1 MLELTKQ
8 KKAPLGSVYGRP
20 IEILMVEDDPD
31 DASLTMETLQD
42 SQVSNHVTLVEDGVE
57 AITYLRQQ
65 GSFADAVQPDLILL
79 DLNLPKKNG
88 HEVLAEIKNDPNLRR
103 IPVIMISNSASR
115 EDVMKSYDLHANC
128 YVQKPQH
135 PHDFISTIR
144 KIEGFWHSFAKLPAA
159 A

>member
-1 MLELTKQ
+1 M
-8 KKAPLGSVYGRP
+8 
-20 IEILMVEDDPD
+20 M
-31 DASLTMETLQD
+31 TMETLKDGQL
-42 SQVSNHVTLVEDGVE
+42 SNNVTLVEDGVE

-65 GSFADAVQPDLILL
+65 DSFTDAVQPDLILL

-88 HEVLAEIKNDPNLRR
+88 LEVLAEIKNDPNLRR

-115 EDVMKSYDLHANC
+115 KDVMQSYDLHANC

-135 PHDFISTIR
+135 PDDFILTIR